1 MIKEKLTEKIANYY
15 FGSVVAIVKNPKATE
30 DQTINLLLKV
40 SEMILEVAD
49 FLKEIEQ
56 FNINELAN
64 CLSKLDLVEREIE
77 VI

>member
-1 MIKEKLTEKIANYY
+1 
-15 FGSVVAIVKNPKATE
+15 
-30 DQTINLLLKV
+30 
-40 SEMILEVAD
+40 MILEVAD